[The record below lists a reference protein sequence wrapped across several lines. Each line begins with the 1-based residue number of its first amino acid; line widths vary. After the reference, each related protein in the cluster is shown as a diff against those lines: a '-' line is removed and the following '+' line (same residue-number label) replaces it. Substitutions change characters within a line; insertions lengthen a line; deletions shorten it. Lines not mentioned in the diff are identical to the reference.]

1 MISSLTNQSVFLTHA
16 KTTPG
21 QGPPHD
27 DSGTQAAS
35 IFRFTI
41 QGTETGPNLEGG
53 LENVGSRQNGDGH
66 RSLWSL
72 AFGGVSVG
80 DY

>member
-35 IFRFTI
+35 ISRFTI
-41 QGTETGPNLEGG
+41 QGTETGAQDTAFASLPPGG
-53 LENVGSRQNGDGH
+53 DPQH
-66 RSLWSL
+66 
-72 AFGGVSVG
+72 
-80 DY
+80 